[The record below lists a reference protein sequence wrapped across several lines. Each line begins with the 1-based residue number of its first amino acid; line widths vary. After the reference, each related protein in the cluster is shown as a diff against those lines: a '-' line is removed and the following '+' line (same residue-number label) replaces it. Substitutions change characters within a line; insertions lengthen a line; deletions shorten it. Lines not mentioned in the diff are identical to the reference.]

1 MKAARIYG
9 AKDVRVEDV
18 ELKEVGAKDVKIEVA
33 WAGICGSDLHAYTDP
48 AGGLIPIDDVH
59 PLSNRKLPLTLGHEF
74 SGTITEVGSD
84 VTTLKVGDRVC
95 VEPNLRCGECLE
107 CREANYHLC
116 RNSGA
121 AFIGLADD
129 GGFAEYCVLD
139 QMHVFKIPENMTLE
153 QGALVEPT
161 AVTHRGVELAGVRP
175 GDKVLVTGAGPIGLL
190 TALCARAAGATTVYV
205 SDVSKERLELANS
218 FGFVTALNPTEEDVV
233 ERIMKDTDNTGVDA
247 AIECAGVQATF
258 DTCLSAVKIT
268 GTVCL
273 VAIFAE
279 DPNLSTFQ
287 ALVKEAKIVSSLAYA
302 NNYDRVIDL
311 IASGQVPAEKVITNK
326 INLDKIVDDGF
337 ELLLNDKSQSKVLV
351 NAKI

>member
-9 AKDVRVEDV
+9 AEDVRVEDV
-18 ELKEVGAKDVKIEVA
+18 QVKDVGSKDVKIAVA
-33 WAGICGSDLHAYTDP
+33 WAGICGSDLHAYSNPVGLLPTDE
-48 AGGLIPIDDVH
+48 VH
-59 PLSNRKLPLTLGHEF
+59 PLSDRKIPLTLGHEF

-84 VTTLKVGDRVC
+84 VTSFKVGDRVC
-95 VEPNLRCGECLE
+95 VEPNLRCGECKE
-107 CREANYHLC
+107 CRESNYHLC

-139 QMHVFKIPENMTLE
+139 EQYVFGIPDNMTLE
-153 QGALVEPT
+153 QAALVEPT

-190 TALCARAAGATTVYV
+190 TALCARAAGATKVYV

-218 FGFVTALNPTEEDVV
+218 FGFVTPLNPMEEDVAA
-233 ERIMKDTDNTGVDA
+233 RIMKDTDNTGVDA
-247 AIECAGVQATF
+247 AIECAGVQATI
-258 DTCLSAVKIT
+258 DTCMDAVKIT

-279 DPNLSTFQ
+279 NPVINTFQ
-287 ALVKEAKIVSSLAYA
+287 ALVKEAKIVSSLAYT
-302 NNYDRVIDL
+302 NSYDRVIDL

-326 INLDKIVDDGF
+326 IVLDDIVEDGF
-337 ELLLNDKSQSKVLV
+337 KLLLNDKSQSKVLV
-351 NAKI
+351 SAK

>member
-9 AKDVRVEDV
+9 AKDVRVENV
-18 ELKEVGAKDVKIEVA
+18 ELKNLGTKDVKIEVA

-48 AGGLIPIDDVH
+48 VGLLPVDDVH
-59 PLSNRKLPLTLGHEF
+59 PLSDRKLPLTLGHEF

-84 VTTLKVGDRVC
+84 VTSLKVGDRVC
-95 VEPNLRCGECLE
+95 VEPNLRCGECKE

-139 QMHVFKIPENMTLE
+139 EKHVFQIPENMTLE

-279 DPNLSTFQ
+279 DPKLSTFQ